1 MSVTQ
6 LFPNT
11 SALCAEHHGGN
22 CPDPETCVYRNTDDS
37 LPLSLEPFA
46 DFDWRLAEEAAYQ
59 RGLRMGHR
67 NARVQYGRG
76 RFVGFILGVLSLGG
90 LLAALWIIDWLAR

>member
-1 MSVTQ
+1 MSVTPINS
-6 LFPNT
+6 LADDFIRDAYHRAP
-11 SALCAEHHGGN
+11 
-22 CPDPETCVYRNTDDS
+22 DDS

-76 RFVGFILGVLSLGG
+76 RFVGFILGMLALGG
-90 LLAALWIIDWLAR
+90 LLAALWIIDWLASL